1 MGLFS
6 KVPLDD
12 DFDRALHD
20 GANNSVRKSI
30 AKAQPF
36 IREILLPGEQLD
48 LVFYE
53 SYTGSQTVV
62 VTDQRLLVIR
72 NTFGGGRPKELMHA
86 CTPADLRGARFGGT
100 DTGSFVVLL
109 QFHRAL
115 ATVKFST
122 HLAAMTLTQAVNDL
136 QATAG

>member
-1 MGLFS
+1 MGLFA

-12 DFDRALHD
+12 DFDRALYGD
-20 GANNSVRKSI
+20 ANNSIRKSI

-36 IREILLPGEQLD
+36 IRQALLPGERLD

-62 VTDQRLLVIR
+62 VTDQRLLVIA
-72 NTFGGGRPKELMHA
+72 NTFAGGRPKELLHA
-86 CTPADLRGARFGGT
+86 CTPAELRGASFGATSSGA
-100 DTGSFVVLL
+100 FVVVLEL
-109 QFHRAL
+109 YRGM

-136 QATAG
+136 RASG